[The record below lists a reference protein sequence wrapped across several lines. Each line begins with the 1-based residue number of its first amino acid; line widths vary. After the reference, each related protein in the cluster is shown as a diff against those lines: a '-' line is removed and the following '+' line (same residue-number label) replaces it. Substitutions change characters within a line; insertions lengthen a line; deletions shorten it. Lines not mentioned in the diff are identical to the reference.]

1 MELVTLKR
9 FDRMLNI
16 AGWIGILSGLAAL
29 FFLNIGI
36 LTNFA
41 IDINSLYSIA
51 VGLTIILSVLALFS
65 RTSRSLGVWGIGL
78 GVFIMLFQTVI
89 FFLGWMVI
97 PFP

>member
-9 FDRMLNI
+9 FDRILNI

-65 RTSRSLGVWGIGL
+65 RTSRSLSVWGIGL
-78 GVFIMLFQTVI
+78 GVFLMLFQTVI

>member
-9 FDRMLNI
+9 FDRILNI

-29 FFLNIGI
+29 YFLNIGI

-78 GVFIMLFQTVI
+78 GVFLMLFQTVI

>member
-9 FDRMLNI
+9 FDRILNI

-78 GVFIMLFQTVI
+78 GVFLMLFQTVI